1 MFAPLTDK
9 VKQKSASSRTLTHGM
24 KRLKKIRNVPRFHP
38 NCTPLRAT
46 RCAVTGAPGRGS
58 PLRSAVVELRHMTGC
73 LQRPCGATL
82 SASWRRELSLSAS
95 SLLQDETT
103 LIVARP
109 AEKIK
114 GLMQEK
120 RFFSAGLL
128 FYAKSPLLCAQSGA
142 FDLVAIRDFGSELY
156 STSCRAAKSSSPVR
170 ILTTRVTL

>member
-24 KRLKKIRNVPRFHP
+24 KRLKNQKRSTVPP
-38 NCTPLRAT
+38 ELRAFLHAT

-73 LQRPCGATL
+73 LQHPCGAAL

-109 AEKIK
+109 AEKSRDAAMK
-114 GLMQEK
+114 FFLHFSSFGCRNSEK
-120 RFFSAGLL
+120 ACWCGIPDWNTGCDSRRTYSSGRRPEPSA
-128 FYAKSPLLCAQSGA
+128 Q
-142 FDLVAIRDFGSELY
+142 
-156 STSCRAAKSSSPVR
+156 
-170 ILTTRVTL
+170 TRPR